1 MTVRKF
7 VFALA
12 ITIVVVSC
20 GAMSLAAARTLG
32 LI

>member
-7 VFALA
+7 VFGLA
-12 ITIVVVSC
+12 IAIVVLSC